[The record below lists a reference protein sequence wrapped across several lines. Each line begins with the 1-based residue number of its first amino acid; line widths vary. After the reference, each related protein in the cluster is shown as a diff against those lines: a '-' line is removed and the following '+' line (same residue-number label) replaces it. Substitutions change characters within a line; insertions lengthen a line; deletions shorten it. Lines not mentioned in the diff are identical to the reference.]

1 MNFFEFTQNV
11 FKFMFFRRMY
21 HTTDARASMPFFS
34 FIHDLIS
41 TDCLFEKKIAG
52 SFRICWIRL
61 ITMLFSD
68 PTASTQA
75 MRNKIAIRTDNF
87 YEKAIYC
94 ERERI
99 STGRTRE

>member
-41 TDCLFEKKIAG
+41 TDCLFEKKNCG
-52 SFRICWIRL
+52 VVSYL
-61 ITMLFSD
+61 LD
-68 PTASTQA
+68 PL
-75 MRNKIAIRTDNF
+75 NYYVI
-87 YEKAIYC
+87 
-94 ERERI
+94 
-99 STGRTRE
+99 